1 MKRRPRGIDAKLFD
15 LSTVLK
21 CLFQGGLSLAVTL
34 AIYIFIRHDHSTEAA
49 RTLAFLTLVVCNI
62 GMILS
67 NRSLTRSIL
76 SMWKEKNSAFTWV
89 MTGTAAVM
97 CLVLT
102 VPSLKSLFRFSS
114 VSLIDL
120 ILALAGGLMTIV
132 LMELVKVFPSVR
144 TRSN

>member
-1 MKRRPRGIDAKLFD
+1 
-15 LSTVLK
+15 
-21 CLFQGGLSLAVTL
+21 VTL

-76 SMWKEKNSAFTWV
+76 SMLKEKNSALAWV
-89 MTGTAAVM
+89 MTGTTAVM

-102 VPSLKSLFRFSS
+102 VPSLKSLFRFTH
-114 VSLIDL
+114 VSLVDL
-120 ILALAGGLMTIV
+120 FLALAGGLVTIV
-132 LMELVKVFPSVR
+132 LMELIKVFPAFRRPDRSAGR
-144 TRSN
+144 T